1 MKIDSTT
8 STATTVGETRN
19 RGTISKPTGGNAA
32 EVHLSELASQLQAT
46 ADPATFDANRVT
58 EIKQAIAD
66 GRFTKMCIRDR
77 HWVALP
83 GDTSGA
89 RGRICLLY
97 TSRCV

>member
-8 STATTVGETRN
+8 SMASTVSETRS
-19 RGTISKPTGGNAA
+19 RGGITKPTAGKAA

-66 GRFTKMCIRDR
+66 GRFTINTGAIADR
-77 HWVALP
+77 LINSASELVGSQRQA
-83 GDTSGA
+83 
-89 RGRICLLY
+89 
-97 TSRCV
+97 